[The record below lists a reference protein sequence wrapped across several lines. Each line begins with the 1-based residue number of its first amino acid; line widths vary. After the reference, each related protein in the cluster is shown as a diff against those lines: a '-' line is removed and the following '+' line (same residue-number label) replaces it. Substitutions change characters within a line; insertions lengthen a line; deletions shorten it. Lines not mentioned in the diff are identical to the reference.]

1 LQKLY
6 IGRIFI
12 ERVGQERS
20 SPGLHIALDSAC
32 PSGPG
37 RSQFYD
43 NSGLLAQAPEK
54 VEKINSALPIAM
66 NRLRLY
72 IPAKFQ

>member
-1 LQKLY
+1 
-6 IGRIFI
+6 
-12 ERVGQERS
+12 
-20 SPGLHIALDSAC
+20 
-32 PSGPG
+32 
-37 RSQFYD
+37 
-43 NSGLLAQAPEK
+43 LAQAPEK